1 MGYNQGD
8 LLIMKD
14 VTNIYQ
20 KSKTHS
26 NWMDVLGAVIL
37 AAGVGLPF
45 AIYFYLWVFYNRF

>member
-1 MGYNQGD
+1 MGYNKGD

-20 KSKTHS
+20 KPPTTVCS
-26 NWMDVLGAVIL
+26 WMDVLGAVIL

-45 AIYFYLWVFYNRF
+45 AIYFYLWISN

>member
-1 MGYNQGD
+1 MGHNQGD

-20 KSKTHS
+20 KSLTTHS
-26 NWMDVLGAVIL
+26 SWIDVLGAVIL

-45 AIYFYLWVFYNRF
+45 AIYFYLWVSN

>member
-1 MGYNQGD
+1 MGYNQND

-20 KSKTHS
+20 HKITNYSTCV
-26 NWMDVLGAVIL
+26 DVVGAVIL

-45 AIYFYLWVFYNRF
+45 AIYFYLWVSN

>member
-1 MGYNQGD
+1 MGYNQND

-20 KSKTHS
+20 KQKSLTTNS
-26 NWMDVLGAVIL
+26 SWMDILGAVIL

-45 AIYFYLWVFYNRF
+45 AIYFYLWVSN

>member
-26 NWMDVLGAVIL
+26 SWMDVLGAVIL

-45 AIYFYLWVFYNRF
+45 AIYFYLWVSN